1 MKSKIVRGIINGG
14 VLAAVAALGITVYQL
29 GTKPIAE
36 NPQEENSVQVEET
49 GLEEELS
56 DGENAEDAAAAGD
69 GWQDAAQD
77 EISDGET
84 GDEAG
89 LSGASEAGADGV
101 TGSIRETAGSGTA
114 ENAAADADNG
124 SGTDDRSVSAA
135 AGADRSRTD
144 GTGNTADNA
153 GNTSAEG
160 AVNNGAGASTD
171 TAETSAVGIAAQA
184 LDFTEDSIM
193 EWPVRGTVL
202 VDYNMD
208 ETVYY
213 PTLDQ
218 YRVSSAIALQ
228 AVEDAPVYAAADGQV
243 LSVVQDACTG
253 TTVTMELGQTAIIAN
268 GPWMISDFYDT
279 SMVEDGFADKVGTAM
294 YPGDVMYNS
303 GKIGFNVASKD
314 EKTLDATLTFVK
326 FLTNEES
333 QLKMLEITGD
343 IPAMEGLTS
352 DNVKPLVNEVIAN
365 GDKAAHRINDFQSL
379 WYANVVDEISIQY
392 PLLAQG
398 EITPEEFAQALTDA
412 AQKN

>member
-14 VLAAVAALGITVYQL
+14 VLAAVAALGITVYQF

-36 NPQEENSVQVEET
+36 NPQEENSAQVEET

-77 EISDGET
+77 EISDGEN

-89 LSGASEAGADGV
+89 LPGVSETGADADGV

-124 SGTDDRSVSAA
+124 NGTEDSAA
-135 AGADRSRTD
+135 AGAAGAGRSQTE

-153 GNTSAEG
+153 GNAAAEG

-171 TAETSAVGIAAQA
+171 TAETSAVGIAAQV

-218 YRVSSAIALQ
+218 YRVSPAIALQ

-253 TTVTMELGQTAIIAN
+253 MTVTMELGN
-268 GPWMISDFYDT
+268 GYQA
-279 SMVEDGFADKVGTAM
+279 VYG
-294 YPGDVMYNS
+294 
-303 GKIGFNVASKD
+303 
-314 EKTLDATLTFVK
+314 
-326 FLTNEES
+326 
-333 QLKMLEITGD
+333 QLKDLTVAEGD
-343 IPAMEGLTS
+343 TVKEG
-352 DNVKPLVNEVIAN
+352 EVIGNISAPTKYYSVEGPN
-365 GDKAAHRINDFQSL
+365 LYFAMKKDG
-379 WYANVVDEISIQY
+379 VPVDPFEY
-392 PLLAQG
+392 L
-398 EITPEEFAQALTDA
+398 E
-412 AQKN
+412 

>member
-1 MKSKIVRGIINGG
+1 MNRQPYSGHSIDIEMVTETAALLFFLLLKMNISDRGGKNMKSKIVRGIINGG

-49 GLEEELS
+49 GLEEEFS

-69 GWQDAAQD
+69 GWQDVAQD

-89 LSGASEAGADGV
+89 LSGASEAGADRV
-101 TGSIRETAGSGTA
+101 IGSIRETAGSGTA

-124 SGTDDRSVSAA
+124 SGTEDRSVS
-135 AGADRSRTD
+135 ADRSRTD

-253 TTVTMELGQTAIIAN
+253 TTVTMELGN
-268 GPWMISDFYDT
+268 GYQA
-279 SMVEDGFADKVGTAM
+279 VYG
-294 YPGDVMYNS
+294 
-303 GKIGFNVASKD
+303 
-314 EKTLDATLTFVK
+314 
-326 FLTNEES
+326 
-333 QLKMLEITGD
+333 QLKDLTVAEGD
-343 IPAMEGLTS
+343 TVKEG
-352 DNVKPLVNEVIAN
+352 EVIGNISAPTKYYSVEGPN
-365 GDKAAHRINDFQSL
+365 LYFAMKKDG
-379 WYANVVDEISIQY
+379 VPVDPFEY
-392 PLLAQG
+392 L
-398 EITPEEFAQALTDA
+398 E
-412 AQKN
+412 

>member
-36 NPQEENSVQVEET
+36 NPQEENSVQVEEN

-114 ENAAADADNG
+114 ENAAADVDNE
-124 SGTDDRSVSAA
+124 SGTEDRSVSAA

-144 GTGNTADNA
+144 GTGNTADNAGNTADNAGNTADNA

-253 TTVTMELGQTAIIAN
+253 TTVTMELGN
-268 GPWMISDFYDT
+268 GYQA
-279 SMVEDGFADKVGTAM
+279 VYG
-294 YPGDVMYNS
+294 
-303 GKIGFNVASKD
+303 
-314 EKTLDATLTFVK
+314 
-326 FLTNEES
+326 
-333 QLKMLEITGD
+333 QLKDLTVAEGD
-343 IPAMEGLTS
+343 TVKEG
-352 DNVKPLVNEVIAN
+352 EVIGNISAPTKYYSVEGPN
-365 GDKAAHRINDFQSL
+365 LYFAMKKDG
-379 WYANVVDEISIQY
+379 VPVDPFEY
-392 PLLAQG
+392 L
-398 EITPEEFAQALTDA
+398 E
-412 AQKN
+412 

>member
-1 MKSKIVRGIINGG
+1 MKSKIMRGIINGG
-14 VLAAVAALGITVYQL
+14 VLAAVAALGITVYQ
-29 GTKPIAE
+29 
-36 NPQEENSVQVEET
+36 PQEENSVQVEET

-153 GNTSAEG
+153 SAEG

-253 TTVTMELGQTAIIAN
+253 TTVTMELGN
-268 GPWMISDFYDT
+268 GYQA
-279 SMVEDGFADKVGTAM
+279 VYG
-294 YPGDVMYNS
+294 
-303 GKIGFNVASKD
+303 
-314 EKTLDATLTFVK
+314 
-326 FLTNEES
+326 
-333 QLKMLEITGD
+333 QLKDLTVAEGD
-343 IPAMEGLTS
+343 TVKEG
-352 DNVKPLVNEVIAN
+352 EVIGNISAPTKYYSVEGPN
-365 GDKAAHRINDFQSL
+365 LYFAMKKDG
-379 WYANVVDEISIQY
+379 VPVDPFEY
-392 PLLAQG
+392 L
-398 EITPEEFAQALTDA
+398 E
-412 AQKN
+412 

>member
-365 GDKAAHRINDFQSL
+365 GDKAAHSINDFQSL

>member
-84 GDEAG
+84 RDEAG

-124 SGTDDRSVSAA
+124 SGTDDRSVSA
-135 AGADRSRTD
+135 
-144 GTGNTADNA
+144 
-153 GNTSAEG
+153 AEG

-253 TTVTMELGQTAIIAN
+253 TTVTMELGN
-268 GPWMISDFYDT
+268 GYQA
-279 SMVEDGFADKVGTAM
+279 VYG
-294 YPGDVMYNS
+294 
-303 GKIGFNVASKD
+303 
-314 EKTLDATLTFVK
+314 
-326 FLTNEES
+326 
-333 QLKMLEITGD
+333 QLKDLTVAEGD
-343 IPAMEGLTS
+343 TVKEG
-352 DNVKPLVNEVIAN
+352 EVIGNISAPTKYYSVEGPN
-365 GDKAAHRINDFQSL
+365 LYFAMKKDG
-379 WYANVVDEISIQY
+379 VPVDPFEY
-392 PLLAQG
+392 L
-398 EITPEEFAQALTDA
+398 E
-412 AQKN
+412 

>member
-69 GWQDAAQD
+69 GWQDVAQD
-77 EISDGET
+77 EISDGEN

-89 LSGASEAGADGV
+89 LPGVSEAGADADGV

-114 ENAAADADNG
+114 ENAAA
-124 SGTDDRSVSAA
+124 
-135 AGADRSRTD
+135 
-144 GTGNTADNA
+144 
-153 GNTSAEG
+153 EG
-160 AVNNGAGASTD
+160 AVNNEAGASTD

-253 TTVTMELGQTAIIAN
+253 TTVTMELGN
-268 GPWMISDFYDT
+268 GYQA
-279 SMVEDGFADKVGTAM
+279 VYG
-294 YPGDVMYNS
+294 
-303 GKIGFNVASKD
+303 
-314 EKTLDATLTFVK
+314 
-326 FLTNEES
+326 
-333 QLKMLEITGD
+333 QLKDLTVAEGD
-343 IPAMEGLTS
+343 TVKEG
-352 DNVKPLVNEVIAN
+352 EVIGNISAPTKYYSVEGPN
-365 GDKAAHRINDFQSL
+365 LYFAMKKDG
-379 WYANVVDEISIQY
+379 VPVDPFEY
-392 PLLAQG
+392 L
-398 EITPEEFAQALTDA
+398 E
-412 AQKN
+412 

>member
-69 GWQDAAQD
+69 GWQHVAQD

-101 TGSIRETAGSGTA
+101 TGSIRETVGSGTA

-124 SGTDDRSVSAA
+124 SGTEDKSVSAA
-135 AGADRSRTD
+135 AGAGRSRTD

-253 TTVTMELGQTAIIAN
+253 TTVTMELGN
-268 GPWMISDFYDT
+268 GYQA
-279 SMVEDGFADKVGTAM
+279 VYG
-294 YPGDVMYNS
+294 
-303 GKIGFNVASKD
+303 
-314 EKTLDATLTFVK
+314 
-326 FLTNEES
+326 
-333 QLKMLEITGD
+333 QLKDLTVAEGD
-343 IPAMEGLTS
+343 TVKEG
-352 DNVKPLVNEVIAN
+352 EVIGNISAPTKYYSVEGPN
-365 GDKAAHRINDFQSL
+365 LYFAMKKDGMP
-379 WYANVVDEISIQY
+379 VDPFEY
-392 PLLAQG
+392 L
-398 EITPEEFAQALTDA
+398 E
-412 AQKN
+412 

>member
-14 VLAAVAALGITVYQL
+14 VLAAVAALGITVYQF

-36 NPQEENSVQVEET
+36 NPQEENSAQVEET

-69 GWQDAAQD
+69 GWQDAVQD
-77 EISDGET
+77 EISDGEN

-89 LSGASEAGADGV
+89 LSGASEAGADADGV

-114 ENAAADADNG
+114 ENAAAYADNG
-124 SGTDDRSVSAA
+124 SGTEDRSVSAA
-135 AGADRSRTD
+135 AGAE
-144 GTGNTADNA
+144 GAGNTADNV
-153 GNTSAEG
+153 GNAAAEG

-218 YRVSSAIALQ
+218 YRVSPAIALQ

-243 LSVVQDACTG
+243 LSITQDACTG
-253 TTVTMELGQTAIIAN
+253 TTVTMELGN
-268 GPWMISDFYDT
+268 GYQA
-279 SMVEDGFADKVGTAM
+279 VYG
-294 YPGDVMYNS
+294 
-303 GKIGFNVASKD
+303 
-314 EKTLDATLTFVK
+314 
-326 FLTNEES
+326 
-333 QLKMLEITGD
+333 QLKDLTVAEGD
-343 IPAMEGLTS
+343 TVKEG
-352 DNVKPLVNEVIAN
+352 EVIGNISAPTKYYSVEGPN
-365 GDKAAHRINDFQSL
+365 LYFAMRKDGTP
-379 WYANVVDEISIQY
+379 VDPFEY
-392 PLLAQG
+392 L
-398 EITPEEFAQALTDA
+398 E
-412 AQKN
+412 

>member
-14 VLAAVAALGITVYQL
+14 VLAAVAALGITVYQF

-36 NPQEENSVQVEET
+36 NPQEENSAQAEET

-69 GWQDAAQD
+69 GWQDAVQD
-77 EISDGET
+77 EISDGEN
-84 GDEAG
+84 GDESG
-89 LSGASEAGADGV
+89 LPGVSEAGADADGV

-114 ENAAADADNG
+114 ENAA
-124 SGTDDRSVSAA
+124 
-135 AGADRSRTD
+135 
-144 GTGNTADNA
+144 
-153 GNTSAEG
+153 AEG

-218 YRVSSAIALQ
+218 YRVSPAIALQ

-253 TTVTMELGQTAIIAN
+253 TTVTMELGN
-268 GPWMISDFYDT
+268 GYQA
-279 SMVEDGFADKVGTAM
+279 VYG
-294 YPGDVMYNS
+294 
-303 GKIGFNVASKD
+303 
-314 EKTLDATLTFVK
+314 
-326 FLTNEES
+326 
-333 QLKMLEITGD
+333 QLKDLTVAEGD
-343 IPAMEGLTS
+343 TVKEG
-352 DNVKPLVNEVIAN
+352 EVIGNISAPTKYYSVEGPN
-365 GDKAAHRINDFQSL
+365 LYFAMKKDG
-379 WYANVVDEISIQY
+379 VPVDPFEY
-392 PLLAQG
+392 L
-398 EITPEEFAQALTDA
+398 E
-412 AQKN
+412 